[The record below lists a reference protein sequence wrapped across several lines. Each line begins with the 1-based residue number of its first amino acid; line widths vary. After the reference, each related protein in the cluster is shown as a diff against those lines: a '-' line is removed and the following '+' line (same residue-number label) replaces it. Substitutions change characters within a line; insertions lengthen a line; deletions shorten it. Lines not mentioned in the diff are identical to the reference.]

1 MHPQETDSVLD
12 VAAGTC
18 VCGHSFAP
26 YVGQVTCLD
35 LTPPILSV
43 GKEQAEKQELGN
55 MTFVIGDAGE
65 LPFLDNSFSL
75 EGMNKT
81 GFQPYQ
87 TDEGIYFNHKWT
99 MIIGRKSSTI

>member
-87 TDEGIYFNHKWT
+87 TDEGICFNHKWT
-99 MIIGRKSSTI
+99 MIIGRKPQAI